1 MLQKIHRFS
10 NADVGLGYLAGRQFL
25 FLFLLSLS
33 LPLYLMNEKEP
44 APPLP
49 TTKTSDDTNGDNLAD
64 MVDKASSELAD
75 RYKVERIATPLVTT
89 KAWTATKNTFF
100 LTFFFFRHRSITYN
114 NNAISVAIK
123 SRTQDEQQPR

>member
-1 MLQKIHRFS
+1 MIYKFS
-10 NADVGLGYLAGRQFL
+10 NADVGAWYLVGRQFL
-25 FLFLLSLS
+25 FLFFLSLS

-49 TTKTSDDTNGDNLAD
+49 TTKTSDDAIGDNLMD

-89 KAWTATKNTFF
+89 EAWTATKNSFLFTFSLF
-100 LTFFFFRHRSITYN
+100 VIDQ
-114 NNAISVAIK
+114 
-123 SRTQDEQQPR
+123 SRTTTMQSV